1 MECLKKFESD
11 KNLILQAFIN
21 FYGRDFSSYIE
32 EQISNPKCV
41 WYDSL
46 PLQKEEDINCHIVT
60 NLSKEQLS
68 ECLEKRNQDIFLQSA
83 YIDEFD
89 ILVFPQDYDITK
101 IVHEINH
108 KISSH
113 IFSLNP
119 YMVLGGISY
128 SYQKG
133 IGIMVENEFL
143 DEVINHRM
151 TLEILN
157 ELVKLGYNVTITP
170 SWQENAFPLVDP
182 FYVQFKNLLKTL
194 YISGNLDEFVNSVG
208 KESFNEY
215 SQFIYITIFKMR
227 NALRRGEKIEIPLDV
242 LQKSNELV
250 SIMKNNY
257 DEFKEEKRK
266 R

>member
-21 FYGRDFSSYIE
+21 FYGREFSNYIKE
-32 EQISNPKCV
+32 KIIDPKYV

-46 PLQKEEDINCHIVT
+46 PFKKGDDINSHIVT

-68 ECLEKRNQDIFLQSA
+68 ECLEKRNQDIFLQSC

-101 IVHEINH
+101 IVHEFNH
-108 KISSH
+108 KIASH
-113 IFSLNP
+113 ILSLNP
-119 YMVLGGISY
+119 YMVLSGISY

-215 SQFIYITIFKMR
+215 SQLIYIKIFKMR

-250 SIMKNNY
+250 SIMKNDY